1 MSEFEPINPNLIDT
15 DSEPEEENN
24 QSNSNPTTNKD
35 KKKKKKNKSKNAKSS
50 QSQAQS
56 TQSQVQSKPISAMG
70 KLIAEKKRLQ
80 EEENERIRKLEEEEE
95 KKRKEEEE
103 KLAEIKRKEEEEKE
117 KKRKAKQDKIEA
129 QKKAGTYKTKA
140 EKERDRKNQLRLE
153 NIKKHSMITDDGRII
168 IKQTQTNSIETET
181 VSETESKTDENN
193 NENQVVEESNNFRC
207 PIFTIM
213 GHVDTGKTTLLD
225 YLRKTSV
232 QSHEAGGITQQ
243 IGATLLTPDVIAK
256 QIKSIESTSSNNLDI
271 KIPGLLL
278 VDTPGHE
285 AFKVLRK
292 LGSKLA
298 DIAIV
303 IVDIMHGLEPQTIE
317 SINLLKESNS
327 PFMFALNKID
337 RLYGWKN
344 DFGNTEINMG
354 IDKQIE
360 CQDLNTREEFN
371 SRYRQIQTQIMSHGI
386 NCELFW
392 SNTSPTDT
400 IDIIPISGITG
411 QGIPDLLSNIIN
423 YSQTTL
429 KDSLQWVDRM
439 ECIVMEIVNTD
450 GYGYTIDCVLRN
462 GQLSR
467 GDWINI
473 PTSSGTQIKTQI
485 KNILTI
491 PANRDSKFISQSKYI
506 QHQSIKGA
514 CQIKIV
520 ASNLE
525 LSQIGSQ
532 IILETDNVEIN
543 NIPRQ
548 RDNNIKDNSNSNNDD
563 ENDEDDKDD
572 KDDEK
577 EDTNNLIQLDS
588 QGICI
593 FTSTR
598 GSMESFVQFARTN
611 PELILPIQISH
622 ISIGNVNKKEL
633 TKFNLANKS
642 NSSNGE
648 PIPEHQCVLA
658 FEVEIDKE
666 ATQYAKD
673 NGIIIFKDETIYRLF
688 NQYRDFANKLYTDRK
703 ERMRDLTVFP
713 CILKII
719 ESNVFNKKNPLVMGV
734 EVQEGTLHLGT
745 PLIIESKTYI
755 GKVVG
760 IQVNK
765 QDVKIGKKGQSV
777 CVKIDNQTNPGIMY
791 GRHFTHKDLLYS
803 NVSRASVDI
812 LKQYFK
818 PDISKEDVG
827 LLVKLKKIIGF

>member
-15 DSEPEEENN
+15 DSEPEEDKNP
-24 QSNSNPTTNKD
+24 SNSNQTTNKD
-35 KKKKKKNKSKNAKSS
+35 KKKKKKNKSKNVKSI
-50 QSQAQS
+50 QS
-56 TQSQVQSKPISAMG
+56 TQSQTQSKPISAMG
-70 KLIAEKKRLQ
+70 KLIAERKRLQ

-95 KKRKEEEE
+95 RKRKEEEE
-103 KLAEIKRKEEEEKE
+103 ILAEINRKEEEEKE
-117 KKRKAKQDKIEA
+117 KKRKAKQDKIEE

-140 EKERDRKNQLRLE
+140 EKERYKKNQLRLE
-153 NIKKHSMITDDGRII
+153 NMKKHSIITEDGQII
-168 IKQTQTNSIETET
+168 MKQQTNKTEKE
-181 VSETESKTDENN
+181 SEAKTDKINDN
-193 NENQVVEESNNFRC
+193 KNENQEVIESNNFRC

-243 IGATLLTPDVIAK
+243 IGATLLTPDIIVK
-256 QIKSIESTSSNNLDI
+256 QIKLISSNNLDI

-317 SINLLKESNS
+317 SINLLKESNNT
-327 PFMFALNKID
+327 FMFALNKID

-344 DFGNTEINMG
+344 NSIEHSMG

-360 CQDLNTREEFN
+360 CQDFNTREEFN
-371 SRYRQIQTQIMSHGI
+371 SRYRQIQTQIMSQGI

-392 SNTSPTDT
+392 SNTSPIDT
-400 IDIIPISGITG
+400 VNIIPISGITG

-423 YSQTTL
+423 YSQTMI
-429 KDSLQWVDRM
+429 KDSLQWNNQT
-439 ECIVMEIVNTD
+439 ECIIMEITNTD
-450 GYGYTIDCVLRN
+450 GYGYTIDCILKN
-462 GQLSR
+462 GQLTR
-467 GDWINI
+467 GDWIQI
-473 PTSSGTQIKTQI
+473 PTSQGTQIKTQI

-491 PANRDSKFISQSKYI
+491 PANKDSKFISQSKYI
-506 QHQSIKGA
+506 QHHTIKGA
-514 CQIKIV
+514 CQIKI
-520 ASNLE
+520 AALNLE

-532 IILETDNVEIN
+532 IILINDNIEKN
-543 NIPRQ
+543 NITKQ
-548 RDNNIKDNSNSNNDD
+548 IEENKSNDD
-563 ENDEDDKDD
+563 
-572 KDDEK
+572 K
-577 EDTNNLIQLDS
+577 EDTNNFIKLDT

-611 PELILPIQISH
+611 PELIAPIQISH

-633 TKFNLANKS
+633 TKFNLANQS
-642 NSSNGE
+642 NSLNGE
-648 PIPEHQCVLA
+648 LIPEYQCALA

-673 NGIIIFKDETIYRLF
+673 NGITIFKDETIYRLF
-688 NQYRDFANKLYTDRK
+688 NQYKDFANKLYTDRK
-703 ERMRDLTVFP
+703 ERMRTLTVFP
-713 CILKII
+713 CVLKII
-719 ESNVFNKKNPLVMGV
+719 ETNVFNKKNPLVMGV

-745 PLIIESKTYI
+745 PLITESNTYI
-755 GKVVG
+755 GIVIG

-765 QDVKIGKKGQSV
+765 QEVKIGKKGQSV
-777 CVKIDNQTNPGIMY
+777 CVKIDNKSNPGIMY

-803 NVSRASVDI
+803 NVSRASIDI

-818 PDISKEDVG
+818 SDVSKEDVG
-827 LLVKLKKIIGF
+827 LLVKLKKMFGF

>member
-1 MSEFEPINPNLIDT
+1 MSEFEPINPNLIET
-15 DSEPEEENN
+15 DSEPEEETNPSN
-24 QSNSNPTTNKD
+24 PSNPSNSNQSANKD
-35 KKKKKKNKSKNAKSS
+35 KKKKKKNKSKNAKST
-50 QSQAQS
+50 QS
-56 TQSQVQSKPISAMG
+56 TQAQTQSKPISAMG
-70 KLIAEKKRLQ
+70 KLIAERKRLQ
-80 EEENERIRKLEEEEE
+80 EEENERIRKLEEEAE
-95 KKRKEEEE
+95 RLAKEEEE
-103 KLAEIKRKEEEEKE
+103 KLAELKRKEEEERE
-117 KKRKAKQDKIEA
+117 RKRKAKQDKIEA

-140 EKERDRKNQLRLE
+140 EKEREKKNKLKLE
-153 NIKKHSMITDDGRII
+153 IMKKHGMITEDGKIVMI
-168 IKQTQTNSIETET
+168 QQTKTEIET
-181 VSETESKTDENN
+181 KTNNNN
-193 NENQVVEESNNFRC
+193 NEGQEVEEPNNFRC

-256 QIKSIESTSSNNLDI
+256 QIKSIKSTSSNNLDI

-303 IVDIMHGLEPQTIE
+303 IVDIMHGLEPQTLE
-317 SINLLKESNS
+317 SINLLIESNS

-344 DFGNTEINMG
+344 DFANMEIDMG

-360 CQDLNTREEFN
+360 CQDFNTREEFN
-371 SRYRQIQTQIMSHGI
+371 SRYRQIQTQIMSQGI

-392 SNTSPTDT
+392 SNTSPADT
-400 IDIIPISGITG
+400 INIIPISGITG
-411 QGIPDLLSNIIN
+411 QGVPDLLSNIIN
-423 YSQTTL
+423 YSQTML
-429 KDSLQWVDRM
+429 KDNLKWNEQI
-439 ECIVMEIVNTD
+439 ECVVMEITNTD
-450 GYGYTIDCVLRN
+450 GYGYTIDCILKN

-467 GDWINI
+467 GDWIRI
-473 PTSSGTQIKTQI
+473 PTSSGTHIKTQI

-491 PANRDSKFISQSKYI
+491 PANKDSKFISQSKYT
-506 QHQSIKGA
+506 QHLTIKGA
-514 CQIKIV
+514 SQIKIV
-520 ASNLE
+520 APNLE

-532 IILETDNVEIN
+532 IVLETNNTEPEYVTKLKDN
-543 NIPRQ
+543 
-548 RDNNIKDNSNSNNDD
+548 DNNKDNDD
-563 ENDEDDKDD
+563 NKDNGDNKDKGD
-572 KDDEK
+572 KEETK
-577 EDTNNLIQLDS
+577 NLIKLDS
-588 QGICI
+588 QGVCI

-611 PELILPIQISH
+611 PELITPIEISYV
-622 ISIGNVNKKEL
+622 SIGNVSKKEL
-633 TKFNLANKS
+633 TKFHLANKA
-642 NSSNGE
+642 NAPNGE

-658 FEVEIDKE
+658 FEVEIGGE
-666 ATQYAKD
+666 AAQYAKD
-673 NGIIIFKDETIYRLF
+673 NGITIFKDETIYRLF

-703 ERMRDLTVFP
+703 ELMKTLTVFP

-745 PLIIESKTYI
+745 PLITESKIYI

-765 QDVKIGKKGQSV
+765 QDVKVGKKGQQV
-777 CVKIDNQTNPGIMY
+777 CVKVDNQSNPGIMY

-818 PDISKEDVG
+818 QDLSKEDVG

>member
-15 DSEPEEENN
+15 DSDPEEETNTL
-24 QSNSNPTTNKD
+24 NPTTNKD
-35 KKKKKKNKSKNAKSS
+35 KKKKKKNKSKNGKS
-50 QSQAQS
+50 
-56 TQSQVQSKPISAMG
+56 TQSKPISAMG

-80 EEENERIRKLEEEEE
+80 EEEEARIRKLEEEEE

-103 KLAEIKRKEEEEKE
+103 RLAEIKRKEEEEKE
-117 KKRKAKQDKIEA
+117 KKQKAKQDKIEA

-153 NIKKHSMITDDGRII
+153 QMKKHGMITDDGKII
-168 IKQTQTNSIETET
+168 MKQTQTNATEISSIETE
-181 VSETESKTDENN
+181 SEINKT
-193 NENQVVEESNNFRC
+193 NENYEEIELSNNFRC

-243 IGATLLTPDVIAK
+243 IGATLLTPDIIEK
-256 QIKSIESTSSNNLDI
+256 QTQSTNLTASDI

-298 DIAIV
+298 DIAII
-303 IVDIMHGLEPQTIE
+303 IVDIMHGLEPQTLE

-344 DFGNTEINMG
+344 DFVNMG

-360 CQDLNTREEFN
+360 NQDLNTREEFN
-371 SRYRQIQTQIMSHGI
+371 TRYCQIQTQIMSHGI

-392 SNTSPTDT
+392 SNTSPVDT

-429 KDSLQWVDRM
+429 KDNLEWIDKM
-439 ECIVMEIVNTD
+439 ECIVMEITNTD
-450 GYGYTIDCVLRN
+450 RYGYTMDCILRN

-473 PTSSGTQIKTQI
+473 STSLGTQIKTQI

-506 QHQSIKGA
+506 QHSTIKGA

-520 ASNLE
+520 APNLE

-532 IILETDNVEIN
+532 IILETDNVELN
-543 NIPRQ
+543 NMPGQI
-548 RDNNIKDNSNSNNDD
+548 DNNIKDNSN
-563 ENDEDDKDD
+563 NDEDDKDD
-572 KDDEK
+572 EKEDK

-611 PELILPIQISH
+611 PELVLPIQISH

-642 NSSNGE
+642 NSSNSE

-673 NGIIIFKDETIYRLF
+673 NGITIFKDETIYRLF
-688 NQYRDFANKLYTDRK
+688 NQYRDFANKLYADRK
-703 ERMRDLTVFP
+703 EQMRKLTVFP
-713 CILKII
+713 CVLKII

-745 PLIIESKTYI
+745 PLIIESKIYI

-818 PDISKEDVG
+818 PDISKEDVA
-827 LLVKLKKIIGF
+827 LLVKLKKIIRF

>member
-1 MSEFEPINPNLIDT
+1 M
-15 DSEPEEENN
+15 
-24 QSNSNPTTNKD
+24 
-35 KKKKKKNKSKNAKSS
+35 
-50 QSQAQS
+50 
-56 TQSQVQSKPISAMG
+56 
-70 KLIAEKKRLQ
+70 
-80 EEENERIRKLEEEEE
+80 
-95 KKRKEEEE
+95 
-103 KLAEIKRKEEEEKE
+103 
-117 KKRKAKQDKIEA
+117 
-129 QKKAGTYKTKA
+129 
-140 EKERDRKNQLRLE
+140 
-153 NIKKHSMITDDGRII
+153 KKHGMITEDGKII
-168 IKQTQTNSIETET
+168 IKQRQTNTTEISSIETET
-181 VSETESKTDENN
+181 EINKT
-193 NENQVVEESNNFRC
+193 NENYNEIELSNNFRC

-256 QIKSIESTSSNNLDI
+256 QIKSIETISSNNLDI

-303 IVDIMHGLEPQTIE
+303 IVDIMHGLEPQTLE

-344 DFGNTEINMG
+344 DFGNTGINMG

-360 CQDLNTREEFN
+360 YQDLNTREEFK

-392 SNTSPTDT
+392 SNTSPADT
-400 IDIIPISGITG
+400 IDIIPISEITG

-429 KDSLQWVDRM
+429 KDNLEWIENM
-439 ECIVMEIVNTD
+439 ECIVMEITNTD

-520 ASNLE
+520 APNLE

-543 NIPRQ
+543 NMLGQ
-548 RDNNIKDNSNSNNDD
+548 RDNNIKDNSNNDD
-563 ENDEDDKDD
+563 ENDE
-572 KDDEK
+572 K
-577 EDTNNLIQLDS
+577 EDKEDANNLIQLDS

-611 PELILPIQISH
+611 PELVLPIQISH

-642 NSSNGE
+642 NSSNSE

-673 NGIIIFKDETIYRLF
+673 NGITIFKDKTIYRLF
-688 NQYRDFANKLYTDRK
+688 NQYRDFANKLYADRK
-703 ERMRDLTVFP
+703 EQMRKITVFP
-713 CILKII
+713 CVLKII

-745 PLIIESKTYI
+745 PLITESKTYI
-755 GKVVG
+755 GKIVG

-765 QDVKIGKKGQSV
+765 QDVKIGNKGQSV

-791 GRHFTHKDLLYS
+791 GRHFTHRDLLYS

-818 PDISKEDVG
+818 QDISKEDVK

>member
-1 MSEFEPINPNLIDT
+1 MIEFEPINPNLID
-15 DSEPEEENN
+15 SEPEEETNPLNPN
-24 QSNSNPTTNKD
+24 QTGNKD
-35 KKKKKKNKSKNAKSS
+35 KKKKKKNKSKNVKSI
-50 QSQAQS
+50 QS
-56 TQSQVQSKPISAMG
+56 TQSQTQSKPISAMG
-70 KLIAEKKRLQ
+70 KLIAERKRLQ
-80 EEENERIRKLEEEEE
+80 EEEDERIRKLEEEEE
-95 KKRKEEEE
+95 RKIKEEEE
-103 KLAEIKRKEEEEKE
+103 RLAEIKRKEEEEKE

-140 EKERDRKNQLRLE
+140 EKERDKKNQLRLE
-153 NIKKHSMITDDGRII
+153 QMRKQGIITDDGRII
-168 IKQTQTNSIETET
+168 MKQTNINKIVSNE
-181 VSETESKTDENN
+181 SETESETNKINEINN
-193 NENQVVEESNNFRC
+193 VNQVVEESNNFRC

-225 YLRKTSV
+225 YLRNTSV

-303 IVDIMHGLEPQTIE
+303 IIDIMHGLEPQTIE

-344 DFGNTEINMG
+344 NSIEHSMGINMG

-360 CQDLNTREEFN
+360 NQDFNTREEFN
-371 SRYRQIQTQIMSHGI
+371 SRYRQIQTQIMSQGI

-392 SNTSPTDT
+392 SNQSPSDT
-400 IDIIPISGITG
+400 VNIIPISGITG
-411 QGIPDLLSNIIN
+411 QGIPDLLSNIIS

-429 KDSLQWVDRM
+429 KDSLQWVERM
-439 ECIVMEIVNTD
+439 ECIVMEITNTD
-450 GYGYTIDCVLRN
+450 GYGYTIDCILRN

-467 GDWINI
+467 GNWINI
-473 PTSSGTQIKTQI
+473 STSSGTQIKTQI

-520 ASNLE
+520 APNLE
-525 LSQIGSQ
+525 SSQIGSQ
-532 IILETDNVEIN
+532 IILETDNI
-543 NIPRQ
+543 Q
-548 RDNNIKDNSNSNNDD
+548 QMDNKIEQIEQIKEQSNDVKYDD
-563 ENDEDDKDD
+563 AKEDDK
-572 KDDEK
+572 
-577 EDTNNLIQLDS
+577 NLIVLDS

-598 GSMESFVQFARTN
+598 GSMESFIQFARTN
-611 PELILPIQISH
+611 PELISPIKISH

-633 TKFNLANKS
+633 TKFDLANKA

-648 PIPEHQCVLA
+648 PIPEYQCVLA

-666 ATQYAKD
+666 AVQYAKD
-673 NGIIIFKDETIYRLF
+673 NGITIFKDETIYRLC

-703 ERMRDLTVFP
+703 ERMRELTVFP

-719 ESNVFNKKNPLVMGV
+719 ESNIFNKKNPLVMGV

-745 PLIIESKTYI
+745 PLIIESKIYI

-765 QDVKIGKKGQSV
+765 QDVKIGKKGQQV
-777 CVKIDNQTNPGIMY
+777 CVKIDNQSNPGIMY

-803 NVSRASVDI
+803 NVSRESVDI

-818 PDISKEDVG
+818 TDVSKEDVG
-827 LLVKLKKIIGF
+827 LLVKLKKMFGF

>member
-1 MSEFEPINPNLIDT
+1 MSEFEPINSNQIDS
-15 DSEPEEENN
+15 DSEHEEEIDPLNPN
-24 QSNSNPTTNKD
+24 QIVNKD
-35 KKKKKKNKSKNAKSS
+35 KKKKKKNKSKNTK
-50 QSQAQS
+50 S
-56 TQSQVQSKPISAMG
+56 TQSLVQSKPISAMG
-70 KLIAEKKRLQ
+70 KLIAERKRLQ

-95 KKRKEEEE
+95 RKIKEEEE
-103 KLAEIKRKEEEEKE
+103 RLAEIKRKEEEDKE
-117 KKRKAKQDKIEA
+117 RKRKAKQDKKEA
-129 QKKAGTYKTKA
+129 QKKAGIYKTKA
-140 EKERDRKNQLRLE
+140 EKERDKKNQLRLE
-153 NIKKHSMITDDGRII
+153 QLIKQGIITDDKKII
-168 IKQTQTNSIETET
+168 MKQTNINKIVSNE
-181 VSETESKTDENN
+181 SETESETESESESKNN
-193 NENQVVEESNNFRC
+193 KINETQNINLVGESNNFRC

-243 IGATLLTPDVIAK
+243 IGATLLTSDIIIK
-256 QIKSIESTSSNNLDI
+256 QIKSIKSIKSIESTNSNVSDI

-285 AFKVLRK
+285 AFKILRK

-303 IVDIMHGLEPQTIE
+303 IVDIMHGLEPQTLE

-327 PFMFALNKID
+327 PFMFVLNKID

-344 DFGNTEINMG
+344 DFANMG
-354 IDKQIE
+354 IEKQIE
-360 CQDLNTREEFN
+360 SQDFNTREEFN
-371 SRYRQIQTQIMSHGI
+371 SRYRQIQTQIMSQGI

-400 IDIIPISGITG
+400 INIIPISGITG
-411 QGIPDLLSNIIN
+411 QGIPDLLSNIIS

-429 KDSLQWVDRM
+429 KESLQWNNQT
-439 ECIVMEIVNTD
+439 ECIVMEITNTD
-450 GYGYTIDCVLRN
+450 GYGYTVDCILRN

-467 GDWINI
+467 GDWII
-473 PTSSGTQIKTQI
+473 VSTTSGIQIKTQI

-491 PANRDSKFISQSKYI
+491 PANIDSKFISQSKYI
-506 QHQSIKGA
+506 QHLTIKGA

-525 LSQIGSQ
+525 SSQIGSS
-532 IILETDNVEIN
+532 IILESNNVEQMNDLNHDDIKEDNGDKENDKN
-543 NIPRQ
+543 NI
-548 RDNNIKDNSNSNNDD
+548 
-563 ENDEDDKDD
+563 
-572 KDDEK
+572 
-577 EDTNNLIQLDS
+577 LLDS

-598 GSMESFVQFARTN
+598 GSMESLIQFARTN
-611 PELILPIQISH
+611 PELISPIQISYT
-622 ISIGNVNKKEL
+622 SIGNVNKKDL
-633 TKFNLANKS
+633 TKFHLANKES
-642 NSSNGE
+642 
-648 PIPEHQCVLA
+648 IPEYQCVLA

-673 NGIIIFKDETIYRLF
+673 NGITIFKDETIYRLF
-688 NQYRDFANKLYTDRK
+688 NQYRDFANKLYIDRK
-703 ERMRDLTVFP
+703 EQMRELTVFP

-719 ESNVFNKKNPLVMGV
+719 ESNIFNKKNPLIMGV
-734 EVQEGTLHLGT
+734 EVLEGTLHLGT
-745 PLIIESKTYI
+745 PLIIESKIYI
-755 GKVVG
+755 GKIVG

-765 QDVKIGKKGQSV
+765 QDVKIGKKGQQI
-777 CVKIDNQTNPGIMY
+777 CVKIDNQSNPGIMY

-818 PDISKEDVG
+818 TDISKEDIG
-827 LLVKLKKIIGF
+827 LLVKLKKMFGF